1 MTTFV
6 CIGSG
11 PSLTADDCNH
21 ARLSGSFAI
30 AVNSS
35 IKAAPWAQA
44 MYAMDSD
51 WWSKNAREAFSFKGA
66 RFSSKPIPGVKKVL
80 IDAKSSGA
88 GAIVL
93 AIQLG
98 AKKIV
103 LIGYDCSIKNGTHW
117 HGDHP
122 ATKNPN
128 EAKCDKWQDQMTELA
143 AHAKEAGVDIVNCS
157 RQTELKAFRI
167 AALEDELHKHDAV
180 LVDGMHGLG
189 DNLHQR
195 AVIRKMLE
203 KNKVWLKTPW
213 PSLYHD
219 MVSDR
224 LHLVDP
230 RTKLRTQAKNAERE
244 AGAYS
249 RERVP
254 FGAPTIKV
262 AYPSHMVIEHRG
274 VLAAM
279 AEHVGMDN
287 SGLDFSLPVPWKH
300 NLRIPAGRP
309 LVIFRPLTVRKEW
322 GGNATRN
329 PDPVAYLEL
338 YREFRKLMPNAFV
351 ISIADLEEG
360 KEWMIHGKVDADAE
374 FHAGELTIEQ
384 IAALVRDAALVFTAP
399 GMALVLA
406 QSIGTPVVSVFG
418 GYESAYSFSAGA
430 RVTPTLSIEP
440 IKPCEC
446 FSHTHEC
453 KKAIDIPMAKASLR
467 EFLLFHIEEKIECC
481 A

>member
-11 PSLTADDCNH
+11 PSLTPEDCNH
-21 ARLSGSFAI
+21 ARLSGCFAI

-66 RFSSKPIPGVKKVL
+66 RFSSRSIPGVKKVQ
-80 IDAKSSGA
+80 IDQKSSGA
-88 GAIVL
+88 GAISL
-93 AIQLG
+93 AIHLG

-103 LIGYDCSIKNGTHW
+103 LIGYDCSVKNGTHW
-117 HGDHP
+117 HGDHE

-128 EAKCDKWQDQMTELA
+128 EAKCDKWQDQMLELA
-143 AHAKEAGVDIVNCS
+143 DQAKEAGVDIVNCS
-157 RQTELKAFRI
+157 RHTELKAFRI
-167 AALEDELHKHDAV
+167 AHLEDELKKHNSV

-195 AVIRKMLE
+195 AVIRKMME
-203 KNKVWLKTPW
+203 KSKVWLKTPW

-219 MVSDR
+219 LVGDNLR
-224 LHLVDP
+224 LVEP

-244 AGAYS
+244 AAS
-249 RERVP
+249 FTRESVP
-254 FGAPTIKV
+254 FGAPMIKV
-262 AYPSHMVIEHRG
+262 SYPSHMVIEHRG
-274 VLAAM
+274 VLVAM
-279 AEHVGMDN
+279 ANQVGVDTK
-287 SGLDFSLPVPWKH
+287 GLDFSLPVPWSH
-300 NLRIPAGRP
+300 GLRIPKDRP
-309 LVIFRPLTVRKEW
+309 IVIFRPLTVRKEW

-351 ISIADLEEG
+351 ISIADLEDG
-360 KEWMIHGKVDADAE
+360 KEWMIHGKVDADLE
-374 FHAGELTIEQ
+374 FHSGELNIER
-384 IAALVRDAALVFTAP
+384 ICALVRDAAMVFTAP

-430 RVTPTLSIEP
+430 KKTPTLSIEP
-440 IKPCEC
+440 IHPCAC

-453 KKAIDIPMAKASLR
+453 KKDIDMPKAKAALR
-467 EFLLFHIEEKIECC
+467 DWLLFNIPEKIEC
-481 A
+481 AA